1 MCGVLTVCVAVA
13 GGGVHALNDLQLSQ
27 PVPLCITADSDTIWL
42 GHADG
47 AISTVEAPQP
57 PATIERVAV
66 WLCTSGVIDTA
77 APCDFGA
84 TFEVVA
90 GGHLHCVRV

>member
-1 MCGVLTVCVAVA
+1 M
-13 GGGVHALNDLQLSQ
+13 HALDDLQLSQ

-42 GHADG
+42 GHSDG

-66 WLCTSGVIDTA
+66 WLCRSAAIDTA
-77 APCDFGA
+77 TPCHFGA
-84 TFEVVA
+84 TVEVVA
-90 GGHLHCVRV
+90 GGQLHCLRV